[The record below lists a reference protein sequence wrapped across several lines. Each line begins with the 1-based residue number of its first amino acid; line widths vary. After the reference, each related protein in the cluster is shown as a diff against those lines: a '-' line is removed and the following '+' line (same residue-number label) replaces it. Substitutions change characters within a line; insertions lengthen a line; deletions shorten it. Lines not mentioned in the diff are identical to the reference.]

1 MRYRLPLLAAVI
13 GIVTACSSA
22 TAPCAQIV
30 RPVLLGR
37 LLHLNSTGT
46 CILSADSLYSRIEVL
61 ADTFRVCGSDTVRLS
76 GVERRFTDTRPICQ

>member
-1 MRYRLPLLAAVI
+1 MRYHLPLLAAVI

-22 TAPCAQIV
+22 TEPCGQLV

-37 LLHLNSTGT
+37 LLHLNAAGT

-61 ADTFRVCGSDTVRLS
+61 ADTFRVCGSDTIRLS
-76 GVERRFTDTRPICQ
+76 GVDRRFTDTRPLCQ